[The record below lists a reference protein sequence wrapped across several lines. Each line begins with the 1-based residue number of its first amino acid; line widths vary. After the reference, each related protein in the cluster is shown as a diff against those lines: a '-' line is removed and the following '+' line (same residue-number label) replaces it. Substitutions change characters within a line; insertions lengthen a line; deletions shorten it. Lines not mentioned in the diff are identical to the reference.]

1 MKTQK
6 HCLIF
11 IWEISAEI
19 NTLVEPMLNKSLYA
33 FCLTV
38 FGCLLLLI
46 GSVHSDVTVL
56 KEIAEAEQGIGY
68 VGVRLKI
75 FGTRT
80 LEEVVIHKSLKD
92 SYRKVLPTVG
102 GESTLSADHGREGD
116 QDTNDRNRDRR
127 RRDRE
132 FRWERQRSQF
142 STKEMELIAQN
153 YKIER
158 RPWGE
163 KIAGHQADLLIIR
176 PKYPN
181 RPTKHIYFAR
191 ENSVI
196 LRVEDFDSAGVR
208 RNMFVYTRIGFDT
221 KAVDARFKSIQK
233 EISRSPGRN
242 LPEITLAEAQKVLTR
257 KLIKPQYL
265 PSGFQLQRLHKH
277 QYRSSHPIQLRY
289 TDGMLDFN
297 LYETIDK
304 GQNRDGRNRG
314 GEEIKIGDIPVRK
327 YRRGP
332 THAFNWSS
340 SGIHFF
346 LSSPLPESE
355 MVKIVE
361 SIIDPKTKQK

>member
-1 MKTQK
+1 
-6 HCLIF
+6 
-11 IWEISAEI
+11 
-19 NTLVEPMLNKSLYA
+19 MLTKSLYA

-38 FGCLLLLI
+38 FGSLFLLTE
-46 GSVHSDVTVL
+46 SAHADVTVL
-56 KEIAEAEQGIGY
+56 KEIAEAERSISY

-75 FGTRT
+75 FGSRT
-80 LEEVVIHKSLKD
+80 LEEIVIHKSLKD

-102 GESTLSADHGREGD
+102 GESTLSTEHGSEEER
-116 QDTNDRNRDRR
+116 DTDDRNRDRR
-127 RRDRE
+127 RRDRG

-176 PKYPN
+176 PKYPS

-191 ENSVI
+191 KNSVI

-221 KAVDARFKSIQK
+221 NAVEARFKSILK
-233 EISRSPGRN
+233 EITRAPGRS
-242 LPEITLAEAQKVLTR
+242 LPEITIVEAQKVLTR

-265 PSGFQLQRLHKH
+265 PSGFQLQSLHKH
-277 QYRSSHPIQLRY
+277 QYRGSHPIQLKY

-297 LYETIDK
+297 LYETIDT

-314 GEEIKIGDIPVRK
+314 GEVIKIGDTSVRK

-332 THAFNWSS
+332 TYAFNWSS

-346 LSSPLPESE
+346 LSSPLPASE

>member
-1 MKTQK
+1 
-6 HCLIF
+6 
-11 IWEISAEI
+11 
-19 NTLVEPMLNKSLYA
+19 MLTKSLYV
-33 FCLTV
+33 FFLTV
-38 FGCLLLLI
+38 VGCLLLLTD
-46 GSVHSDVTVL
+46 SVHSDVTVL
-56 KEIAEAEQGIGY
+56 KEIAEAEQSISY

-75 FGTRT
+75 FGSRT
-80 LEEVVIHKSLKD
+80 LEEVVIHKSSKE
-92 SYRKVLPTVG
+92 SYRKVLSTVG
-102 GESTLSADHGREGD
+102 GESTLSTDHRREVD
-116 QDTNDRNRDRR
+116 RDTNDRNRDRR
-127 RRDRE
+127 RRDRD

-142 STKEMELIAQN
+142 SSKEVELIAQN

-176 PKYPN
+176 PKYPG

-191 ENSVI
+191 KNSVI
-196 LRVEDFDSAGVR
+196 LRVEDFDSSGVR

-221 KAVDARFKSIQK
+221 NAVNARFKSIQE
-233 EISRSPGRN
+233 EISRTPGRN
-242 LPEITLAEAQKVLTR
+242 FPEITLAEAEKLLTN

-265 PSGFQLQRLHKH
+265 PSGFQLQNLFKH
-277 QYRSSHPIQLRY
+277 QYRGNHPIQLKY

-304 GQNRDGRNRG
+304 GRHRDSRNRG
-314 GEEIKIGDIPVRK
+314 GEAIKIGDIPVRK

-346 LSSPLPESE
+346 LSSPLPASE

-361 SIIDPKTKQK
+361 SIIVPKTKQK